1 MADLKKYITEPGL
14 VFEGFFR
21 QVSSYSV
28 FQNKSE
34 FKVKVLTNPIP
45 YTGPDPDIET
55 GEPLSD
61 QKSQKYWFKGR
72 ILDPNMAH
80 EKFLPDPCDNTIAA
94 DPEYAQALTS
104 LHTTIFAEA
113 EPDCSIGDIILA
125 FAGPG
130 DNNKI
135 YNLQHMK
142 WIKTETKNSGPLVIG
157 QECFKLSDYDWSN
170 AEISG
175 QQTGNYIGSNS
186 EFRDKEITNGLI
198 HEEYPAL
205 ISRANTNTSKSGWA
219 TQLISDVVEDF
230 EKMANAFYE
239 HFNSPTYISDN
250 PGIEGREIKLKASG
264 YRTYQTQLEL
274 KQTKPS
280 LAATPGTSKHGW
292 GMAIDI
298 ENIDWQ
304 GKEGFESQY
313 FLWMIENSNK
323 YNWYHP
329 YWASLQRD
337 GKKEPWHFEYKLMSN
352 IISGQRSTSENSLSA
367 HNEALKQS
375 DSAEIQKTQETTASG
390 NILES
395 EGQTS
400 EPDTDESSAIV
411 DAAIAAAAFP
421 KIPGY
426 P

>member
-55 GEPLSD
+55 GDSPSD

-104 LHTTIFAEA
+104 LHATIFAET

-142 WIKTETKNSGPLVIG
+142 WIKTETKNLGGLVIG
-157 QECFKLSDYDWSN
+157 QECFKLSKYDWASTGFNFSEEEYNIDDITFESITQPLAADRALLYHQQIGKSGVNESN
-170 AEISG
+170 KKNRTKIVDTIHVPTYAAYRGAPMPDNMRQEYIDNLKERAWSAWFLNSCYIDRGTPGFLEFQKNALKFEDSG
-175 QQTGNYIGSNS
+175 CCYPSPYAANNRREVFNNPEKYIGKTVLLIFSNTEIES
-186 EFRDKEITNGLI
+186 KPVELGLVYGDASIVGQENVYKPWEETRNEFEN
-198 HEEYPAL
+198 
-205 ISRANTNTSKSGWA
+205 KSGV
-219 TQLISDVVEDF
+219 THLNVYVGDKSIESGKNF
-230 EKMANAFYE
+230 IGGNLG
-239 HFNSPTYISDN
+239 NSTDYRNDLDKF
-250 PGIEGREIKLKASG
+250 GFLKLVK
-264 YRTYQTQLEL
+264 
-274 KQTKPS
+274 
-280 LAATPGTSKHGW
+280 
-292 GMAIDI
+292 
-298 ENIDWQ
+298 
-304 GKEGFESQY
+304 
-313 FLWMIENSNK
+313 
-323 YNWYHP
+323 
-329 YWASLQRD
+329 
-337 GKKEPWHFEYKLMSN
+337 
-352 IISGQRSTSENSLSA
+352 
-367 HNEALKQS
+367 
-375 DSAEIQKTQETTASG
+375 
-390 NILES
+390 
-395 EGQTS
+395 
-400 EPDTDESSAIV
+400 IV
-411 DAAIAAAAFP
+411 SVD
-421 KIPGY
+421 K
-426 P
+426 

>member
-55 GEPLSD
+55 GDPLSD

-104 LHTTIFAEA
+104 LHATIFAET
-113 EPDCSIGDIILA
+113 EPDCKIGDIILA

-142 WIKTETKNSGPLVIG
+142 WIKTETKNLGGLVIG
-157 QECFKLSDYDWSN
+157 QECFKLSEYDWSN

-198 HEEYPAL
+198 HEQYPAL

-230 EKMANAFYE
+230 EKMANAFYD
-239 HFNSPTYISDN
+239 HFNSPTYILNNSQ
-250 PGIEGREIKLKASG
+250 IAGREIKLKASG

-280 LAATPGTSKHGW
+280 LAAKPGTSKHGW

-304 GKEGFESQY
+304 GKKGFESEY
-313 FLWMIENSNK
+313 FLWMLENSSK

-329 YWASLQRD
+329 YWASLQSRN

-352 IISGQRSTSENSLSA
+352 IISGQRSTPENSLSA

-375 DSAEIQKTQETTASG
+375 DLVNIQKTQETTASG
-390 NILES
+390 DILES

-400 EPDTDESSAIV
+400 EPDTDQLPTIT
-411 DAAIAAAAFP
+411 DYII
-421 KIPGY
+421 K
-426 P
+426 